1 MTILIFLLILTILVL
16 VHELGHFIIAKKMG
30 VRVEEFGIGL
40 PPRLFGVKKG
50 ETLYSVNLLPLG
62 GFVKLYGEEYDE
74 LDRSDKSRPVHTNK
88 IDKNRTFINK
98 TPWQKTLI
106 ILGGVIGNF
115 LLGWFIFSYLVTQG
129 IAVPTNKVIIEKVT
143 KNSPADIS
151 GLKERDTILRLIPK
165 NSKIPSI
172 SLTSSNSLIT
182 LTQKYAGQK
191 ISLLVQRNNQQLT
204 INLIPRKNPPKGEG
218 PLGIAITSSIEKK
231 YPWYTAPYYG
241 LIEASNI
248 TYKIATELG
257 KLILGLITFQK
268 PHVDVAGPVGIANL
282 AGQAVRFGGNAF
294 LQFIALL
301 SLNLAIINVLPF
313 PALDGGRLVF
323 VFYEGIFKKKPNK
336 DIEKYTNLIGFI
348 MLLSLAALIT
358 VNDIIKLIK
367 K

>member
-1 MTILIFLLILTILVL
+1 MTILIFLLILTVLVL
-16 VHELGHFIIAKKMG
+16 VHEFGHFIIAKKMG
-30 VRVEEFGIGL
+30 VKVEEFGIGL
-40 PPRLFGVKKG
+40 PPRLFGIKKG
-50 ETLYSVNLLPLG
+50 ETLYSINLLPLG

-74 LDRSDKSRPVHTNK
+74 LHKTN
-88 IDKNRTFINK
+88 INRMFVNK

-106 ILGGVIGNF
+106 VLGGVIGNF

-129 IAVPTNKVIIEKVT
+129 ISVPANKVIIEKVT
-143 KNSPADIS
+143 KNSPAQIA
-151 GLKERDTILRLIPK
+151 GLKEKDTILKLIPP
-165 NSKIPSI
+165 SSRRSLGEGGLIP
-172 SLTSSNSLIT
+172 LTSSNSLIT
-182 LTQKYAGQK
+182 LTQKYAGQR

-204 INLIPRKNPPKGEG
+204 INLTPRINPPVGEG

-268 PHVDVAGPVGIANL
+268 PRVDVAGPVGIANL
-282 AGQAVRFGGNAF
+282 SGQAIKFGGNAF
-294 LQFIALL
+294 LQFLGLL
-301 SLNLAIINVLPF
+301 SLNLAIINILPF

-323 VFYEGIFKKKPNK
+323 VLYEGITKKRPNK
-336 DIEKYTNLIGFI
+336 NIEKYTNLIGFI

-358 VNDIIKLIK
+358 VNDIIKLVK
-367 K
+367 